1 MYQFSDVF
9 KMDFDEV
16 TKLALESSIIFK
28 KKVRY
33 GQNFISCMVAMV
45 TNQDY
50 PCGLLRSLRFS
61 PPYTS
66 IMSSRGCD

>member
-1 MYQFSDVF
+1 
-9 KMDFDEV
+9 MDFDEV
-16 TKLALESSIIFK
+16 TKLALESSIILK

-50 PCGLLRSLRFS
+50 PGGLLRSLLS
-61 PPYTS
+61 S
-66 IMSSRGCD
+66 IYIHHHVQ